1 MAATSYFPSTR
12 SAAEGAALK
21 EFYAKNTP
29 AAKALREIAPY
40 ARILTPSPALTTV
53 RGQIVADAVNQ
64 VLLGQLTPEA
74 GVKKMKAEADKA
86 IRETQ

>member
-1 MAATSYFPSTR
+1 MSFEDTR
-12 SAAEGAALK
+12 NRGKFSGYSRLNDPRE
-21 EFYAKNTP
+21 
-29 AAKALREIAPY
+29 KALREIAPY

-74 GVKKMKAEADKA
+74 GVKKMKADADKA